1 VEDCLKS
8 SPILSNDEITVRMYF
23 LDSRSVIQKTNQN
36 STKPVRKNGFTLIEL
51 LVVIAII
58 AVLVALL
65 LPAVQQARE
74 AARMAQC
81 KNNLRQ
87 IVLACHMYADSN
99 GGYWPRAAADQHV
112 GFGGKKRWHGERVT
126 TDNTSKF
133 QAHLG
138 PLAPFLEQNAEIKK
152 CPTFGNF
159 AAHGTVPNAFEAGT
173 GGYGYNQ
180 AYLGGTFWKN
190 PYPISLMVATN
201 MREIGSLARTVAFSD
216 SAFAQGL
223 PDLHI
228 IEYSFIEPPYSIDNW
243 SPTYKESPW
252 RSDPSIHFRHT
263 GTVANIAWADG
274 RVTSAV
280 MSGTGTSAYGGDPK
294 KFQLG
299 WFGPM
304 DSNILFS
311 NKDKL
316 EADMGGV
323 H

>member
-1 VEDCLKS
+1 
-8 SPILSNDEITVRMYF
+8 MYF
-23 LDSRSVIQKTNQN
+23 LNSPSVIQNNNQN
-36 STKPVRKNGFTLIEL
+36 PVKPVRRTGFTLIEL

-58 AVLVALL
+58 AILVALL

-126 TDNTSKF
+126 TDGTTKF
-133 QAHLG
+133 QPHLG
-138 PLAPFLEQNAEIKK
+138 PLAPFLEQNASIKK
-152 CPTFGNF
+152 CPSFGNF
-159 AAHGTVPNAFEAGT
+159 AEHGSVPNAFEGGT

-180 AYLGGTFWKN
+180 TFLGGTSWKN
-190 PYPISLMVATN
+190 PYPQSHMIATN
-201 MREIGSLARTVAFSD
+201 MREIGSLARTVAFAD
-216 SAFAQGL
+216 SALAQGF

-228 IEYSFIEPPYSIDNW
+228 IEYGFLEAPFFIDNW
-243 SPTYKESPW
+243 TPTYQESPW
-252 RSDPSIHFRHT
+252 RPDPSTHFRHT
-263 GTVANIAWADG
+263 GTVANIGWADG
-274 RVTSAV
+274 RVTTAAI
-280 MSGTGTSAYGGDPK
+280 SGTGNSAYGGDPK
-294 KFQLG
+294 KFQIG

-316 EADMGGV
+316 ESDMGGV

>member
-1 VEDCLKS
+1 
-8 SPILSNDEITVRMYF
+8 MYF
-23 LDSRSVIQKTNQN
+23 LDARSVFQKTKQN
-36 STKPVRKNGFTLIEL
+36 TSKPVRKNGFTLIEL

-99 GGYWPRAAADQHV
+99 SGYWPPAAADL
-112 GFGGKKRWHGERVT
+112 GDYSINGNKERWHGKRVT
-126 TDNTSKF
+126 PDGTTKF

-159 AAHGTVPNAFEAGT
+159 GEHGTVANALEGGA
-173 GGYGYNQ
+173 GGYGYNLT
-180 AYLGGTFWKN
+180 YLGGTVWKN
-190 PYPISLMVATN
+190 TGDLAYQVPTR
-201 MREIGSLARTVAFSD
+201 MREIGSLARTVAFAD
-216 SAFAQGL
+216 SALAQGF

-228 IEYSFIEPPYSIDNW
+228 VEYSFLEPPFFVDNW
-243 SPTYKESPW
+243 GTLTTPPTFQETSGRP
-252 RSDPSIHFRHT
+252 DPSIHFRHT
-263 GTVANIAWADG
+263 GTVANIGWADG

-280 MSGTGTSAYGGDPK
+280 MSGTGTSFYGGDPK
-294 KFQLG
+294 KFQIG

-304 DSNILFS
+304 DNNILFN

-316 EADMGGV
+316 ETEMGGV

>member
-1 VEDCLKS
+1 ML
-8 SPILSNDEITVRMYF
+8 SPE
-23 LDSRSVIQKTNQN
+23 SRSSFLSPASQ
-36 STKPVRKNGFTLIEL
+36 SARPVRKRGFTLIEL

-99 GGYWPRAAADQHV
+99 GGYWPRAAPDI
-112 GFGGKKRWHGERVT
+112 GDYSGNGNRRRWHGERQSSDSST
-126 TDNTSKF
+126 RF
-133 QAHLG
+133 QPHLG

-159 AAHGTVPNAFEAGT
+159 GAHGTSANAFEGGT
-173 GGYGYNQ
+173 GGYGYNM
-180 AYLGGTFWKN
+180 AYLGSTIWKYASADENGN
-190 PYPISLMVATN
+190 PTDVCYRVATR
-201 MREIGSLARTVAFSD
+201 MREIGSLARTVAFTD
-216 SAFAQGL
+216 TALAQGS

-228 IEYSFIEPPYSIDNW
+228 IEYGFAEPPYIVDNW
-243 SPTYKESPW
+243 TPTFKESTW
-252 RSDPSIHFRHT
+252 HSDPSIHFRHT
-263 GTVANIAWADG
+263 GTIANIAWADG

-294 KFQLG
+294 KFQIG

-304 DSNILFS
+304 DSNILFN

-316 EADMGGV
+316 ESEMGGV
-323 H
+323 Q

>member
-1 VEDCLKS
+1 MFFS
-8 SPILSNDEITVRMYF
+8 NPPATSPQIDQQPARTFHKR
-23 LDSRSVIQKTNQN
+23 
-36 STKPVRKNGFTLIEL
+36 GFTLIEL

-58 AVLVALL
+58 AILVALL

-99 GGYWPRAAADQHV
+99 SGYWPRAAADIHI
-112 GFGGKKRWHGERVT
+112 GSGGKKRWHGERT
-126 TDNTSKF
+126 TSDANSQF

-138 PLAPFLEQNAEIKK
+138 PLAPFLEQNTSIKK

-159 AAHGTVPNAFEAGT
+159 AAHGSVDNAFEGGT

-180 AYLGGTFWKN
+180 AYLGGTSWKYT
-190 PYPISLMVATN
+190 YPTCNMIATN
-201 MREIGSLARTVAFSD
+201 IREIGSLARTVAFSD
-216 SAFAQGL
+216 AAFAMG

-228 IEYSFIEPPYSIDNW
+228 IEYSFIEPPFFINNW
-243 SPTYKESPW
+243 LPTPTFQESTL
-252 RSDPSIHFRHT
+252 RSNPSIHFRHT

-280 MSGTGTSAYGGDPK
+280 MSGTGTSAFGGDPK
-294 KFQLG
+294 KFQIG

-304 DSNILFS
+304 DSNILFN

-316 EADMGGV
+316 ETEMGGV
-323 H
+323 Q

>member
-1 VEDCLKS
+1 
-8 SPILSNDEITVRMYF
+8 MYF
-23 LDSRSVIQKTNQN
+23 SN
-36 STKPVRKNGFTLIEL
+36 SPSTSPQIDQQPARTFHKRGFTLIEL

-58 AVLVALL
+58 AILVALL

-99 GGYWPRAAADQHV
+99 GGYWPRAAPDSHV
-112 GFGGKKRWHGERVT
+112 GLGGKKRWHGERT
-126 TDNTSKF
+126 TNDATTKF

-138 PLAPFLEQNAEIKK
+138 PLAPFLEQSTGIKK

-159 AAHGTVPNAFEAGT
+159 AAHGTVANAFEGGT

-180 AYLGGTFWKN
+180 AYLGGTSWKN
-190 PYPISLMVATN
+190 TYPTNNMVATN

-216 SAFAQGL
+216 AALAQGF

-228 IEYSFIEPPYSIDNW
+228 IEYSFIEPPFFIDNW
-243 SPTYKESPW
+243 GSPDSTPPVPPTFEETPW
-252 RSDPSIHFRHT
+252 RPDPSIHFRHT
-263 GTVANIAWADG
+263 GIIANIGWAHG

-280 MSGTGTSAYGGDPK
+280 MSGTGTSAYGGDPRK
-294 KFQLG
+294 YQIG

-316 EADMGGV
+316 EAEMGGV

>member
-1 VEDCLKS
+1 MFFS
-8 SPILSNDEITVRMYF
+8 NPPSASPLIAQQHTRTL
-23 LDSRSVIQKTNQN
+23 
-36 STKPVRKNGFTLIEL
+36 RKRGFTLIEL

-58 AVLVALL
+58 AILVALL

-74 AARMAQC
+74 SARMAQC

-99 GGYWPRAAADQHV
+99 GGYWPRAAADHHD
-112 GFGGKKRWHGERVT
+112 GFGGKKRWHGERT
-126 TDNTSKF
+126 TNDATTKF

-138 PLAPFLEQNAEIKK
+138 PLAPFLEQSTSIKK

-159 AAHGTVPNAFEAGT
+159 AAHATVPNAFEGGT

-180 AYLGGTFWKN
+180 AYLGGTSWKYT
-190 PYPISLMVATN
+190 YPTNNMVATN

-216 SAFAQGL
+216 AALAQGF

-228 IEYSFIEPPYSIDNW
+228 IEYSFIEPPFFVDNW
-243 SPTYKESPW
+243 GSPPTYQESTYRP
-252 RSDPSIHFRHT
+252 DPSIHFRHT
-263 GTVANIAWADG
+263 GTVANIGWADG

-304 DSNILFS
+304 DSNILFN

-316 EADMGGV
+316 ETEMGGV

>member
-1 VEDCLKS
+1 LNDS
-8 SPILSNDEITVRMYF
+8 HIHSNLEVTERMLLF
-23 LDSRSVIQKTNQN
+23 KSRSQNQIN
-36 STKPVRKNGFTLIEL
+36 ALQITKPSEKRGFTLIEL

-58 AVLVALL
+58 AILVALL

-87 IVLACHMYADSN
+87 IVLACHMYADTN
-99 GGYWPRAAADQHV
+99 GGYWPRAAADT
-112 GFGGKKRWHGERVT
+112 GDYSGNGNRKRWHGERQSSDSST
-126 TDNTSKF
+126 KF
-133 QAHLG
+133 QPHLG
-138 PLAPFLEQNAEIKK
+138 PLAPFLEQSAGIKK
-152 CPTFGNF
+152 CPTFGNYGVQ
-159 AAHGTVPNAFEAGT
+159 GTALDPFEGGA
-173 GGYGYNQ
+173 GGYGYNMT
-180 AYLGGTFWKN
+180 YLGSTIWK
-190 PYPISLMVATN
+190 YDSTDELCYRVATR
-201 MREIGSLARTVAFSD
+201 MREIGSLARTVAFTD
-216 SAFAQGL
+216 TALAQGT

-228 IEYSFIEPPYSIDNW
+228 IEYSFAEPPFIVDNW
-243 SPTYKESPW
+243 TPLFKESTW

-263 GTVANIAWADG
+263 GTVANIGWADG

-280 MSGTGTSAYGGDPK
+280 MSGTGTSAYGGDPER
-294 KFQLG
+294 FQIG

-304 DSNILFS
+304 DSNILFN

>member
-1 VEDCLKS
+1 MSFFSPPSS
-8 SPILSNDEITVRMYF
+8 SP
-23 LDSRSVIQKTNQN
+23 KTNR
-36 STKPVRKNGFTLIEL
+36 STSKHVRKNGFTLIEL

-99 GGYWPRAAADQHV
+99 SGYWPPASADS
-112 GFGGKKRWHGERVT
+112 GDFINGNKERWHGKRSTSNGT
-126 TDNTSKF
+126 TKF
-133 QAHLG
+133 QPHLG
-138 PLAPFLEQNAEIKK
+138 PLAPYLEQNVAIKK

-159 AAHGTVPNAFEAGT
+159 GEHGTVANAFEGGA

-180 AYLGGTFWKN
+180 TYVGGTIWKN
-190 PYPISLMVATN
+190 TSNLAYQVTTR
-201 MREIGSLARTVAFSD
+201 MREFGSLARTVAFAD
-216 SAFAQGL
+216 AALAQGF

-228 IEYSFIEPPYSIDNW
+228 IEYSFIEPLYFVDNW
-243 SPTYKESPW
+243 GTPPTYQETSFRP
-252 RSDPSIHFRHT
+252 DPSIHFRHT
-263 GTVANIAWADG
+263 GTVANIGWADG

-294 KFQLG
+294 KFQIG

-311 NKDKL
+311 HKDKL
-316 EADMGGV
+316 DSEMGGV
-323 H
+323 Q

>member
-1 VEDCLKS
+1 MSFFNLRSVFSETRQSSSKS
-8 SPILSNDEITVRMYF
+8 SH
-23 LDSRSVIQKTNQN
+23 
-36 STKPVRKNGFTLIEL
+36 KNGFTLIEL

-99 GGYWPRAAADQHV
+99 SGYWPPASAD
-112 GFGGKKRWHGERVT
+112 GGDYVNGNKERWHGKRVT
-126 TDNTSKF
+126 SNGTTKF
-133 QAHLG
+133 RPHLG
-138 PLAPFLEQNAEIKK
+138 PLAPYLEQNAAIKK

-159 AAHGTVPNAFEAGT
+159 GEHGTVANAFEGGA

-180 AYLGGTFWKN
+180 TYLGGTPWKN
-190 PYPISLMVATN
+190 TSDLLYQVPTR
-201 MREIGSLARTVAFSD
+201 MREIGSLARTVAFAD
-216 SAFAQGL
+216 AALAQGF

-228 IEYSFIEPPYSIDNW
+228 IEYSFIEPPFFIDSW
-243 SPTYKESPW
+243 GSPGSTPPVPPTFEETTFRP
-252 RSDPSIHFRHT
+252 DPSIHFRHT
-263 GTVANIAWADG
+263 GTVANIGWADG

-294 KFQLG
+294 KFQIG

-311 NKDKL
+311 HKDKL
-316 EADMGGV
+316 NSEMGGV
-323 H
+323 Q

>member
-1 VEDCLKS
+1 
-8 SPILSNDEITVRMYF
+8 MYF
-23 LDSRSVIQKTNQN
+23 LDSRSVFQKTKQN
-36 STKPVRKNGFTLIEL
+36 SSTPVRKRGFTLIEL

-99 GGYWPRAAADQHV
+99 SGYWPPAAADAGDYV
-112 GFGGKKRWHGERVT
+112 NGNKERWHGKRVT
-126 TDNTSKF
+126 TNGTTKF
-133 QAHLG
+133 KPHLG
-138 PLAPFLEQNAEIKK
+138 PLAPYLEQNAAIKK

-159 AAHGTVPNAFEAGT
+159 GEHGTVPNAFEGGA

-180 AYLGGTFWKN
+180 IYLGGTNWKN
-190 PYPISLMVATN
+190 TYELASQVTTRMH
-201 MREIGSLARTVAFSD
+201 EIGSLARTVAFAD
-216 SAFAQGL
+216 SALAQGF

-228 IEYSFIEPPYSIDNW
+228 IEYSFIESPYFVDNW
-243 SPTYKESPW
+243 GSPTTPPTYQETSSRP
-252 RSDPSIHFRHT
+252 DPSIHFRHT
-263 GTVANIAWADG
+263 GTVANIGWADG

-294 KFQLG
+294 KFQIG

-304 DSNILFS
+304 DSNILFN

-316 EADMGGV
+316 ETDMGGA

>member
-1 VEDCLKS
+1 MLF
-8 SPILSNDEITVRMYF
+8 PQ
-23 LDSRSVIQKTNQN
+23 SRSPYSPQTPQSALQAHK
-36 STKPVRKNGFTLIEL
+36 RGFTLIEL

-99 GGYWPRAAADQHV
+99 SGYWPPAAAD
-112 GFGGKKRWHGERVT
+112 GGDFMNGNKERWHGKRVT
-126 TDNTSKF
+126 SNGTTKF
-133 QAHLG
+133 KPHLG
-138 PLAPFLEQNAEIKK
+138 PLAPYLEQNAAIKK

-159 AAHGTVPNAFEAGT
+159 GEHGTVPNAFEGGA

-180 AYLGGTFWKN
+180 AYVGGTSWKN
-190 PYPISLMVATN
+190 TYELASQVTTRMH
-201 MREIGSLARTVAFSD
+201 EIGSLARTVAFAD
-216 SAFAQGL
+216 AALAQGF

-228 IEYSFIEPPYSIDNW
+228 IEYSFIEPPFFVDNW
-243 SPTYKESPW
+243 GSPYASPPIPPTFEETSG
-252 RSDPSIHFRHT
+252 RPDPSVHFRHT
-263 GTVANIAWADG
+263 GTVANIGWADG

-304 DSNILFS
+304 DSNILFK

-316 EADMGGV
+316 DSEMGGV
-323 H
+323 Q